1 MARALTAAEKNFEV
15 NQGKLQRDML
25 ARRVGRFG
33 LLLTP
38 IVSYFFLWAP
48 IVVLIIFSFNNSNS
62 VSVWQGLTGK
72 WYANIFNSMIGANT
86 EASSF
91 RTELLLQSLK
101 NSVIVG
107 VISTLIATAL
117 GTTFALAVARGN
129 FPGKKI
135 FDALFYLPVVI
146 PEITQAVSLAVFFG
160 LMFRFASRLTCGDPS
175 LEEALATCLEPK
187 SGFATIII
195 GHVAF
200 SISFVAIVVRAR
212 LATMDPTLEEAAN
225 DLGANHF
232 QTFWRITFPILAP
245 GIVAGALLA
254 LTLSLDDF
262 VVTFFNSGIGTT
274 TLPLFVYGL
283 LKQRVSPEINAISTL
298 MILVSVVLVGASLV
312 LQNRSAK

>member
-1 MARALTAAEKNFEV
+1 MARALTTVERNFEV

-25 ARRVGRFG
+25 ARRLGRFG
-33 LLLTP
+33 MILTP
-38 IVSYFFLWAP
+38 IISYFFLWAP
-48 IVVLIIFSFNNSNS
+48 IVVLIVFSFNNSNS
-62 VSVWQGLTGK
+62 VSVWQGFTGK
-72 WYANIFNSMIGANT
+72 WYANIFNSIIGANT

-91 RTELLLQSLK
+91 RTELLLQSLR
-101 NSVIVG
+101 NSIIVG

-117 GTTFALAVARGN
+117 GTTFALAVTRGN

-146 PEITQAVSLAVFFG
+146 PEITQAVSLAVFFAAVFDFWQTITG
-160 LMFRFASRLTCGDPS
+160 QRAVP
-175 LEEALATCLEPK
+175 
-187 SGFATIII
+187 GFGTIII

-200 SISFVAIVVRAR
+200 SVSFVAIVVRAR

-245 GIVAGALLA
+245 GIIAGALLA

-283 LKQRVSPEINAISTL
+283 LKQRVSPEINAISTI
-298 MILVSVVLVGASLV
+298 MILVSVLLVGASLI
-312 LQNRSAK
+312 LQNRSTK

>member
-1 MARALTAAEKNFEV
+1 MARALTASEKNFEV

-33 LLLTP
+33 LFLTP

-48 IVVLIIFSFNNSNS
+48 IVVLIVFSFNNSNS

-72 WYANIFNSMIGANT
+72 WYANIFNSILGVNT

-101 NSVIVG
+101 NSLIVG
-107 VISTLIATAL
+107 VISTIFSTAL

-146 PEITQAVSLAVFFG
+146 PEITQAVSLAVFFSAIFDFWQTITG
-160 LMFRFASRLTCGDPS
+160 QRAVP
-175 LEEALATCLEPK
+175 
-187 SGFATIII
+187 GFGTIII

-200 SISFVAIVVRAR
+200 SVSFVAIVVRAR

-283 LKQRVSPEINAISTL
+283 LKQRVSPEINAISTI

>member
-1 MARALTAAEKNFEV
+1 MARALTATERNFEV

-25 ARRVGRFG
+25 ARRLGRFG
-33 LLLTP
+33 MILTP

-48 IVVLIIFSFNNSNS
+48 IVVLVVFSFNNSNS
-62 VSVWQGLTGK
+62 VSVWQGFTGK
-72 WYANIFNSMIGANT
+72 WYANIFNSIIGVNT

-91 RTELLLQSLK
+91 RTELLLQSLR
-101 NSVIVG
+101 NSIIVG
-107 VISTLIATAL
+107 VISTLIATTL

-146 PEITQAVSLAVFFG
+146 PEITQAVSLAVFFAAVFDFWQTTTG
-160 LMFRFASRLTCGDPS
+160 QRAVP
-175 LEEALATCLEPK
+175 
-187 SGFATIII
+187 GFGTIII

-200 SISFVAIVVRAR
+200 SVSFVAIVVRAR

-245 GIVAGALLA
+245 GIIAGALLA

-283 LKQRVSPEINAISTL
+283 LKQRVSPEINAISTI
-298 MILVSVVLVGASLV
+298 MILVSVLLVGASLI
-312 LQNRSAK
+312 LQNRSTR

>member
-1 MARALTAAEKNFEV
+1 MARALTATERNFEV
-15 NQGKLQRDML
+15 NQGKLQRDMA
-25 ARRVGRFG
+25 ARRLGRFG
-33 LLLTP
+33 MILTP
-38 IVSYFFLWAP
+38 IISYFFLWAP
-48 IVVLIIFSFNNSNS
+48 IVVLVVFSFNNSNS
-62 VSVWQGLTGK
+62 VSVWQGFTGK
-72 WYANIFNSMIGANT
+72 WYANIFNSIIGANT

-91 RTELLLQSLK
+91 RTELLLQSLR
-101 NSVIVG
+101 NSIIVG
-107 VISTLIATAL
+107 VISTILATAL
-117 GTTFALAVARGN
+117 GTTFALAVTRGN

-146 PEITQAVSLAVFFG
+146 PEITQAVSLAVFFAAVFDFWQTTTG
-160 LMFRFASRLTCGDPS
+160 QRAVP
-175 LEEALATCLEPK
+175 
-187 SGFATIII
+187 GFPTIII

-200 SISFVAIVVRAR
+200 SVSFVAIVVRAR

-283 LKQRVSPEINAISTL
+283 LKQRVSPEINAISTI
-298 MILVSVVLVGASLV
+298 MILVSVLLVGASLI
-312 LQNRSAK
+312 LQNRSTK

>member
-1 MARALTAAEKNFEV
+1 MLT
-15 NQGKLQRDML
+15 
-25 ARRVGRFG
+25 RRVGRFG
-33 LLLTP
+33 LVLTP

-48 IVVLIIFSFNNSNS
+48 IVVLIVFSFNNSSS
-62 VSVWQGLTGK
+62 VSVWQGFTGK
-72 WYANIFNSMIGANT
+72 WYQGIWNT
-86 EASSF
+86 MFGLETEGSSF
-91 RTELLLQSLK
+91 RTELLLQSVR
-101 NSVIVG
+101 NSIIVG
-107 VISTLIATAL
+107 VISTIITTIL
-117 GTTFALAVARGN
+117 GTTFAIAVARGN

-146 PEITQAVSLAVFFG
+146 PEITQAVSLAVFFSAIFDFWQTTTG
-160 LMFRFASRLTCGDPS
+160 QRAVP
-175 LEEALATCLEPK
+175 
-187 SGFATIII
+187 GFGTIII

-200 SISFVAIVVRAR
+200 SVSFVAIVVRAR

-245 GIVAGALLA
+245 GIIAGALLA

-298 MILVSVVLVGASLV
+298 MILVSVVLVGASLI
-312 LQNRSAK
+312 LQNRNAK

>member
-1 MARALTAAEKNFEV
+1 MARALTTTEKNFEV

-25 ARRVGRFG
+25 TRRVGRFG
-33 LLLTP
+33 LVLTP
-38 IVSYFFLWAP
+38 IISYFFLWAP
-48 IVVLIIFSFNNSNS
+48 IVVLIVFSFNNSNS

-72 WYANIFNSMIGANT
+72 WYQGIWNAVVGI
-86 EASSF
+86 EAEGSSF
-91 RTELLLQSLK
+91 RTELLLQSVR
-101 NSVIVG
+101 NSLIVG
-107 VISTLIATAL
+107 VISTIITTIL

-146 PEITQAVSLAVFFG
+146 PEITQAVSLAVFFAAIFDFWQTITG
-160 LMFRFASRLTCGDPS
+160 QRAVP
-175 LEEALATCLEPK
+175 
-187 SGFATIII
+187 GFGTIII

-200 SISFVAIVVRAR
+200 SVSFVAIVVRAR

-232 QTFWRITFPILAP
+232 QTFWRVTFPILAP

-283 LKQRVSPEINAISTL
+283 LKQRVSPEINAISTI
-298 MILVSVVLVGASLV
+298 MILVSVVLVGASLL

>member
-1 MARALTAAEKNFEV
+1 MARAMTSAEKNFEV

-25 ARRVGRFG
+25 TRRVGRFG
-33 LLLTP
+33 LVLTP

-48 IVVLIIFSFNNSNS
+48 IVVLIVFSFNNSNS
-62 VSVWQGLTGK
+62 VSVWQGFTGK
-72 WYANIFNSMIGANT
+72 WYQGIWNSIIGA
-86 EASSF
+86 EVEGSSF
-91 RTELLLQSLK
+91 RTELLLQSLR
-101 NSVIVG
+101 NSIIVG
-107 VISTLIATAL
+107 VISTIITTIL

-146 PEITQAVSLAVFFG
+146 PEITQAVSLAVFFAAIFDFWQTITG
-160 LMFRFASRLTCGDPS
+160 QRAVP
-175 LEEALATCLEPK
+175 
-187 SGFATIII
+187 GFGTIIV

-200 SISFVAIVVRAR
+200 SVSFVAIVVRAR

-232 QTFWRITFPILAP
+232 QTFWRVTFPILAP

-283 LKQRVSPEINAISTL
+283 LKQRVSPEINAISTI
-298 MILVSVVLVGASLV
+298 MILVSVVLVGASLL

>member
-1 MARALTAAEKNFEV
+1 MARALTTTERNFEV
-15 NQGKLQRDML
+15 NRGKLQRDMA
-25 ARRVGRFG
+25 ARRLGRFG
-33 LLLTP
+33 MILTP
-38 IVSYFFLWAP
+38 IISYFFLWAP
-48 IVVLIIFSFNNSNS
+48 IVVLIVFSFNNSNS
-62 VSVWQGLTGK
+62 VSVWQGFTGK
-72 WYANIFNSMIGANT
+72 WYANIFNSIIGANT

-91 RTELLLQSLK
+91 RTELLLQSLR
-101 NSVIVG
+101 NSIIVG
-107 VISTLIATAL
+107 VISTLIATIL
-117 GTTFALAVARGN
+117 GTTFALAVTRGN

-146 PEITQAVSLAVFFG
+146 PEITQAVSLAVFF
-160 LMFRFASRLTCGDPS
+160 A
-175 LEEALATCLEPK
+175 ALFDFWQTITGQRAVP
-187 SGFATIII
+187 GFGTIIV

-200 SISFVAIVVRAR
+200 SVSFVAIVVRAR

-283 LKQRVSPEINAISTL
+283 LKQRVSPEINAISTI
-298 MILVSVVLVGASLV
+298 MILVSVLLVGASLI
-312 LQNRSAK
+312 LQNRSTK

>member
-1 MARALTAAEKNFEV
+1 MARALTATERNFEV

-25 ARRVGRFG
+25 ARRLGRFG
-33 LLLTP
+33 MILTP

-48 IVVLIIFSFNNSNS
+48 IVVLVFFSFNNSNS
-62 VSVWQGLTGK
+62 VSVWQGFTGK
-72 WYANIFNSMIGANT
+72 WYANIFNSIIGVNT

-91 RTELLLQSLK
+91 RTELLLQSLR
-101 NSVIVG
+101 NSIIVG
-107 VISTLIATAL
+107 VISTLIATTL

-146 PEITQAVSLAVFFG
+146 PEITQAVSLAVFFAAVFDFWQTTTG
-160 LMFRFASRLTCGDPS
+160 QRAVP
-175 LEEALATCLEPK
+175 
-187 SGFATIII
+187 GFGTIII

-200 SISFVAIVVRAR
+200 SVSFVAIVVRAR

-245 GIVAGALLA
+245 GIIAGALLA

-283 LKQRVSPEINAISTL
+283 LKQRVSPEINAISTI
-298 MILVSVVLVGASLV
+298 MILVSVLLVGASLI
-312 LQNRSAK
+312 LQNRSTR

>member
-1 MARALTAAEKNFEV
+1 MARALTVVEKNFEV
-15 NQGKLQRDML
+15 DQGKLQRDMA
-25 ARRVGRFG
+25 ARRLGRFG
-33 LLLTP
+33 MILTP
-38 IVSYFFLWAP
+38 IISYFFLWAP
-48 IVVLIIFSFNNSNS
+48 IVVLIVFSFNNSNS
-62 VSVWQGLTGK
+62 VSVWQGFTGK
-72 WYANIFNSMIGANT
+72 WYANIFNSIVGANT

-101 NSVIVG
+101 NSIIVG
-107 VISTLIATAL
+107 VISTLLATAL
-117 GTTFALAVARGN
+117 GTTFALAVTRGN

-146 PEITQAVSLAVFFG
+146 PEITQAVSLAVFFAAVFDFWQTITG
-160 LMFRFASRLTCGDPS
+160 QRAVP
-175 LEEALATCLEPK
+175 
-187 SGFATIII
+187 GFGTIIV

-200 SISFVAIVVRAR
+200 SVSFVAIVVRAR

-283 LKQRVSPEINAISTL
+283 LKQRVSPEINAISTI
-298 MILVSVVLVGASLV
+298 MILVSVVLVGASLI
-312 LQNRSAK
+312 LQNRSTK

>member
-1 MARALTAAEKNFEV
+1 MKGEMGMARALTTAEKNFEV
-15 NQGKLQRDML
+15 NQGKLQRDMVT
-25 ARRVGRFG
+25 RRVGRFS

-38 IVSYFFLWAP
+38 IVAYFFLWAP
-48 IVVLIIFSFNNSNS
+48 IVVLIVFSFNNSNS
-62 VSVWQGLTGK
+62 VSVWQGFTGK
-72 WYANIFNSMIGANT
+72 WYQGIWNTIFGL
-86 EASSF
+86 EVEGSSF
-91 RTELLLQSLK
+91 RTELLLQSLR
-101 NSVIVG
+101 NSIIVG
-107 VISTLIATAL
+107 VISTIITTIL
-117 GTTFALAVARGN
+117 GTTFAIAVARGN

-146 PEITQAVSLAVFFG
+146 PEITQAVSLAVFFSAIFDFWQTTTG
-160 LMFRFASRLTCGDPS
+160 QRAVP
-175 LEEALATCLEPK
+175 
-187 SGFATIII
+187 GFGTIIV

-200 SISFVAIVVRAR
+200 SVSFVAIVVRAR

-245 GIVAGALLA
+245 GIIAGALLA

-298 MILVSVVLVGASLV
+298 MILVSVVLVGASLI
-312 LQNRSAK
+312 LQNRNTR

>member
-1 MARALTAAEKNFEV
+1 MARALTAQEKNFEV

-25 ARRVGRFG
+25 TRRVGRFG
-33 LLLTP
+33 LVLTP

-48 IVVLIIFSFNNSNS
+48 IVVLTVFSFNNSSS
-62 VSVWQGLTGK
+62 VSVWQGFTGK
-72 WYANIFNSMIGANT
+72 WYQGIWNT
-86 EASSF
+86 MFGLETEGSSF
-91 RTELLLQSLK
+91 RTELLLQSVR
-101 NSVIVG
+101 NSIIVG
-107 VISTLIATAL
+107 VISTIITTIL
-117 GTTFALAVARGN
+117 GTTFAIAVARGN

-146 PEITQAVSLAVFFG
+146 PEITQAVSLAVFFSAIFDFWQTTTG
-160 LMFRFASRLTCGDPS
+160 QRAVP
-175 LEEALATCLEPK
+175 
-187 SGFATIII
+187 GFGTIII

-200 SISFVAIVVRAR
+200 SVSFVAIVVRAR

-245 GIVAGALLA
+245 GIIAGALLA

-298 MILVSVVLVGASLV
+298 MILVSVVLVGASLI
-312 LQNRSAK
+312 LQNRNAK

>member
-1 MARALTAAEKNFEV
+1 MARALTATERNFEV
-15 NQGKLQRDML
+15 NQGKLQRDMA
-25 ARRVGRFG
+25 ARRLGRFG
-33 LLLTP
+33 MILTP
-38 IVSYFFLWAP
+38 IISYFFLWAP
-48 IVVLIIFSFNNSNS
+48 IVVLVVFSFNNSNS

-72 WYANIFNSMIGANT
+72 WYANIFNSIIGANT

-101 NSVIVG
+101 NSIIVG
-107 VISTLIATAL
+107 VISTALATAL
-117 GTTFALAVARGN
+117 GTTFALAVTRGN

-146 PEITQAVSLAVFFG
+146 PEITQAVSLAVFFAAV
-160 LMFRFASRLTCGDPS
+160 F
-175 LEEALATCLEPK
+175 
-187 SGFATIII
+187 GFWQTMTGQRIVPGFGTIII

-283 LKQRVSPEINAISTL
+283 LKQRVSPEINAISTI

-312 LQNRSAK
+312 LQNRNTK

>member
-1 MARALTAAEKNFEV
+1 MARAMTSTEKNFEV

-25 ARRVGRFG
+25 TRRVGRFG
-33 LLLTP
+33 LLLAP

-48 IVVLIIFSFNNSNS
+48 IVVLIVFSFNNSNS
-62 VSVWQGLTGK
+62 VSVWQGVTGK
-72 WYANIFNSMIGANT
+72 WYQGIANAVFGI
-86 EASSF
+86 EAQGSSF
-91 RTELLLQSLK
+91 RTELLLQSLR
-101 NSVIVG
+101 NSIIVG
-107 VISTLIATAL
+107 VISTIITTIL
-117 GTTFALAVARGN
+117 GTTFAIAVARGN

-146 PEITQAVSLAVFFG
+146 PEITQAVSLAVFFAAIFDFWQTITG
-160 LMFRFASRLTCGDPS
+160 QRAVP
-175 LEEALATCLEPK
+175 
-187 SGFATIII
+187 GFGTIII

-200 SISFVAIVVRAR
+200 SVSFVAIVVRAR

-232 QTFWRITFPILAP
+232 QTFWRVTFPILAP

-298 MILVSVVLVGASLV
+298 MILVSVVLVGASLL

>member
-1 MARALTAAEKNFEV
+1 MARALTTAEKNFEV

-25 ARRVGRFG
+25 TRRVGRFG
-33 LLLTP
+33 LVLTP
-38 IVSYFFLWAP
+38 IVAYFFLWAP
-48 IVVLIIFSFNNSNS
+48 IVVLIVFSFNNSNS
-62 VSVWQGLTGK
+62 VSVWQGFTGK
-72 WYANIFNSMIGANT
+72 WYQGIWNTIIGA
-86 EASSF
+86 EVEGSSF
-91 RTELLLQSLK
+91 RTELLLQSLR
-101 NSVIVG
+101 NSIIVG
-107 VISTLIATAL
+107 VISTIITTIL
-117 GTTFALAVARGN
+117 GTTFAIAVARGN
-129 FPGKKI
+129 FPGKKV

-146 PEITQAVSLAVFFG
+146 PEITQAVSLAVFFAAIFDFWQTTTG
-160 LMFRFASRLTCGDPS
+160 QRAVP
-175 LEEALATCLEPK
+175 
-187 SGFATIII
+187 GFGTIII

-200 SISFVAIVVRAR
+200 SVSFVAIVVRAR

-245 GIVAGALLA
+245 GIIAGALLA

-298 MILVSVVLVGASLV
+298 MILVSVVLVGASLI
-312 LQNRSAK
+312 LQNRNTR

>member
-1 MARALTAAEKNFEV
+1 MARVMTSAEKNFEV

-25 ARRVGRFG
+25 TRRVGRFG
-33 LLLTP
+33 LVLTP

-48 IVVLIIFSFNNSNS
+48 IVVLIVFSFNNSNS
-62 VSVWQGLTGK
+62 VSVWQGFTGK
-72 WYANIFNSMIGANT
+72 WYQGIWNSIIGA
-86 EASSF
+86 EVEGSSF
-91 RTELLLQSLK
+91 RTELLLQSLR
-101 NSVIVG
+101 NSIIVG
-107 VISTLIATAL
+107 VISTIITTIL

-146 PEITQAVSLAVFFG
+146 PEITQAVSLAVFFAAIFDFWQTITG
-160 LMFRFASRLTCGDPS
+160 QRAVP
-175 LEEALATCLEPK
+175 
-187 SGFATIII
+187 GFGTIII

-200 SISFVAIVVRAR
+200 SVSFVAIVVRAR

-232 QTFWRITFPILAP
+232 QTFWRVTFPILAP

-283 LKQRVSPEINAISTL
+283 LKQRVSPEINAISTI
-298 MILVSVVLVGASLV
+298 MILVSVVLVGASLL
-312 LQNRSAK
+312 LQNRNTK

>member
-1 MARALTAAEKNFEV
+1 MARALTTAEKNFEV

-25 ARRVGRFG
+25 TRRVGRFG
-33 LLLTP
+33 LVLTP
-38 IVSYFFLWAP
+38 IIAYFFLWAP
-48 IVVLIIFSFNNSNS
+48 IVVLIVFSFNNSNS
-62 VSVWQGLTGK
+62 VSVWQGFTGK
-72 WYANIFNSMIGANT
+72 WYQGIWNTIFGL
-86 EASSF
+86 EVEGSSF
-91 RTELLLQSLK
+91 RTELLLQSLR
-101 NSVIVG
+101 NSIIVG
-107 VISTLIATAL
+107 VISTLITTIL
-117 GTTFALAVARGN
+117 GTTFAIAVARGN

-146 PEITQAVSLAVFFG
+146 PEITQAVSLAVFFAAIFDFWQTTTG
-160 LMFRFASRLTCGDPS
+160 QRAVP
-175 LEEALATCLEPK
+175 
-187 SGFATIII
+187 GFGTIII

-200 SISFVAIVVRAR
+200 SVSFVAIVVRAR

-245 GIVAGALLA
+245 GIIAGALLA

-298 MILVSVVLVGASLV
+298 MILVSVVLVGASLI
-312 LQNRSAK
+312 LQNRNTR

>member
-1 MARALTAAEKNFEV
+1 MARALTASEKNFEV

-25 ARRVGRFG
+25 TRRVGRFG
-33 LLLTP
+33 LILTP

-48 IVVLIIFSFNNSNS
+48 IVVLVVFSFNNSNS
-62 VSVWQGLTGK
+62 VSVWQGFTGK
-72 WYANIFNSMIGANT
+72 WYQGIWNSIIGVQA
-86 EASSF
+86 EGSSF
-91 RTELLLQSLK
+91 RTELLLQSLR
-101 NSVIVG
+101 NSIFVG
-107 VISTLIATAL
+107 VISTLITTIL

-129 FPGKKI
+129 FPGKKV

-146 PEITQAVSLAVFFG
+146 PEITQAVSLAVFFAAI
-160 LMFRFASRLTCGDPS
+160 FDFWQTLTGQRAVP
-175 LEEALATCLEPK
+175 
-187 SGFATIII
+187 GFGTIII

-200 SISFVAIVVRAR
+200 SVSFVAIVVRAR

-232 QTFWRITFPILAP
+232 QTFWRVTFPILAP

-283 LKQRVSPEINAISTL
+283 LKQRVSPEINAISTI

-312 LQNRSAK
+312 LQNRNTK

>member
-1 MARALTAAEKNFEV
+1 MLT
-15 NQGKLQRDML
+15 
-25 ARRVGRFG
+25 RRVGRFG
-33 LLLTP
+33 LVLTP
-38 IVSYFFLWAP
+38 IVAYFFLWAP
-48 IVVLIIFSFNNSNS
+48 IVVLIVFSFNNSNS
-62 VSVWQGLTGK
+62 VSVWQGFTGK
-72 WYANIFNSMIGANT
+72 WYQGIWNTIIGA
-86 EASSF
+86 EVEGSSF
-91 RTELLLQSLK
+91 RTELLLQSLR
-101 NSVIVG
+101 NSIIVG
-107 VISTLIATAL
+107 VISTIITTVL
-117 GTTFALAVARGN
+117 GTTFAIAVARGN

-146 PEITQAVSLAVFFG
+146 PEITQAVSLAVFFSAIFDFWQTTTG
-160 LMFRFASRLTCGDPS
+160 QRAVP
-175 LEEALATCLEPK
+175 
-187 SGFATIII
+187 GFGTIII

-200 SISFVAIVVRAR
+200 SVSFVAIVVRAR

-245 GIVAGALLA
+245 GIIAGALLA

-298 MILVSVVLVGASLV
+298 MILVSVVLVGASLI
-312 LQNRSAK
+312 LQNRNTR

>member
-1 MARALTAAEKNFEV
+1 MARALTGTEKQFEI
-15 NQGKLQRDML
+15 NQRKLQSDRL
-25 ARRVGRFG
+25 IRRVGRFG
-33 LLLTP
+33 LVLTP

-48 IVVLIIFSFNNSNS
+48 IVVLIVFSFNNSSS

-72 WYANIFNSMIGANT
+72 WYAGIWNTLIGA
-86 EASSF
+86 EVEGSSF
-91 RTELLLQSLK
+91 RTELLLQSVK
-101 NSVIVG
+101 NSLIVG
-107 VISTLIATAL
+107 VISTIITTIL
-117 GTTFALAVARGN
+117 GTTFALAVTRGN

-146 PEITQAVSLAVFFG
+146 PEITQAVSLAVFFSAI
-160 LMFRFASRLTCGDPS
+160 FEFYQTLTGQRAVP
-175 LEEALATCLEPK
+175 
-187 SGFATIII
+187 GFGTIII

-200 SISFVAIVVRAR
+200 SVSFVAIVVRAR

-232 QTFWRITFPILAP
+232 QTFWRVTFPILAP
-245 GIVAGALLA
+245 GIVAGSLLA

-298 MILVSVVLVGASLV
+298 MILLSVVLVGASLI

>member
-1 MARALTAAEKNFEV
+1 MARAVMTTERNFEI

-25 ARRVGRFG
+25 MRRLGRFG
-33 LLLTP
+33 MVLTP

-48 IVVLIIFSFNNSNS
+48 IVVLIVFSFNNSNS
-62 VSVWQGLTGK
+62 VSVWQGFTGK
-72 WYANIFNSMIGANT
+72 WYQGIWNSIFGLET
-86 EASSF
+86 EGSGF
-91 RTELLLQSLK
+91 RTELLLASLK

-107 VISTLIATAL
+107 LFSTVLSTAL

-160 LMFRFASRLTCGDPS
+160 VLFRGVARLSCGDPAG
-175 LEEALATCLEPK
+175 EALATCLEPK
-187 SGFATIII
+187 SGFATIIA

-298 MILVSVVLVGASLV
+298 MILVSVVLVGASLL
-312 LQNRSAK
+312 LQNRSTK

>member
-1 MARALTAAEKNFEV
+1 MARALTTPEKNFEI

-33 LLLTP
+33 LVLTP

-48 IVVLIIFSFNNSNS
+48 IVVLIVFSFNNSNS

-72 WYANIFNSMIGANT
+72 WYTNIFNSIIGMNT

-101 NSVIVG
+101 NSLIVG
-107 VISTLIATAL
+107 VISTLFATTL

-135 FDALFYLPVVI
+135 FDALFYLPIVI
-146 PEITQAVSLAVFFG
+146 PEITQAVSLAVFFAAV
-160 LMFRFASRLTCGDPS
+160 FDFWQTLTGQRAVP
-175 LEEALATCLEPK
+175 
-187 SGFATIII
+187 GFATIII

-200 SISFVAIVVRAR
+200 SIPFVAIVVRAR

-232 QTFWRITFPILAP
+232 QTFWRVTFPILAP

-283 LKQRVSPEINAISTL
+283 LKQRVSPEINAISTI
-298 MILVSVVLVGASLV
+298 MILVSVVLVGASLL